1 LQRERSWPRDDH
13 DDHDGHHDDGHHDDG
28 HHDHDLLDNHYDDHD
43 ASGASCRDVDVPG
56 PGGCTA
62 TR

>member
-1 LQRERSWPRDDH
+1 LQLERSWPRDDDNDH
-13 DDHDGHHDDGHHDDG
+13 DEHDHDDDHDEG

-56 PGGCTA
+56 SGGCTA
-62 TR
+62 AR